1 MLETSIQ
8 HGKTTPI
15 LLRLEQGV
23 NDLKQQSLRG
33 SGAETPISKTL
44 NFSISMVNQIS
55 RTMQEAISRFEGRL
69 TQAKEELLTITKA
82 NNLTSGADLSQNLPN
97 FGNPLKPNATIPNN
111 LSGNPMLN
119 TFNIENSTDAEDI
132 TEEILGVR
140 GKGITK
146 SKFMGPTNLGKDP
159 ALSLSEKEAPKE
171 PLEIDERLS
180 AIIADIQSKHN
191 IELST
196 ELKETTQKILNNEP
210 VIFMKTNLY
219 SGYHYLYLML
229 SKLDKKLGIL
239 LLQPHLLKSFQEM
252 IPEDVAKNQCQII
265 TVDKLQ
271 ELKPNIDVLLIE
283 NVELFED

>member
-1 MLETSIQ
+1 MLETIQ

-23 NDLKQQSLRG
+23 NDLKQQSLKG
-33 SGAETPISKTL
+33 SGVETPISKTL

-97 FGNPLKPNATIPNN
+97 FGNPLKTNATIPNN

-146 SKFMGPTNLGKDP
+146 SNFMGPTNTGKDP

-219 SGYHYLYLML
+219 SGYHYLY
-229 SKLDKKLGIL
+229 
-239 LLQPHLLKSFQEM
+239 
-252 IPEDVAKNQCQII
+252 
-265 TVDKLQ
+265 
-271 ELKPNIDVLLIE
+271 
-283 NVELFED
+283 